1 MENIKEEYKKAV
13 KYFLDNKLF
22 IVSVILITVLSFGF
36 TITNSSIGMDDTAF
50 DVYYKNKEML
60 SIGRWG
66 SYIIYQVLNISE
78 FVPFWIDFIA
88 SSEIMLTAVLWC
100 IFLKKNLGEKLS
112 TGAYIAFATAFIS
125 FPIINEIFIFENCN
139 IAVMLGSFLASLGIM
154 MFYENYINVHKKRIY
169 FVSILT
175 LTFALSMYE
184 ACVQIMLVAIC
195 ITAIMIIFLNKDKKI
210 KDIFKYLFG
219 ALAVV
224 TGAII
229 LNTIIVKLIYLIGVE
244 YSAAADKRVS
254 WGQYNLIDSL
264 VMIIYYIVDALK
276 NIHNFSV
283 VVFLTISVIGLFISV
298 SQSDKNKNWMI
309 LLIFFAMFL
318 SNFAISMIQLGYV
331 YYRTCT
337 SWSLYVAIIIMI
349 FYKLLSNHKIT
360 KILAGVAICILV
372 LQQSRM
378 LNQLFYNDYMRYQK
392 DLHIAYDLI
401 YSLQENYD
409 TTKPLV
415 ITGDIYRGMN
425 KYASQSNSI
434 SVLWWGKKSFG
445 VKGSEFIKFL
455 NSLGYK
461 FRIPTNEEVEKG
473 KQEAENMSRYPQEG
487 SIKELE
493 DCIVINF

>member
-195 ITAIMIIFLNKDKKI
+195 ITAIMIIYLNKDKKI

-229 LNTIIVKLIYLIGVE
+229 LNTIIGKLIYLIGVE
-244 YSAAADKRVS
+244 YSAAADK
-254 WGQYNLIDSL
+254 
-264 VMIIYYIVDALK
+264 
-276 NIHNFSV
+276 
-283 VVFLTISVIGLFISV
+283 
-298 SQSDKNKNWMI
+298 
-309 LLIFFAMFL
+309 
-318 SNFAISMIQLGYV
+318 
-331 YYRTCT
+331 
-337 SWSLYVAIIIMI
+337 
-349 FYKLLSNHKIT
+349 
-360 KILAGVAICILV
+360 
-372 LQQSRM
+372 
-378 LNQLFYNDYMRYQK
+378 
-392 DLHIAYDLI
+392 
-401 YSLQENYD
+401 
-409 TTKPLV
+409 
-415 ITGDIYRGMN
+415 
-425 KYASQSNSI
+425 
-434 SVLWWGKKSFG
+434 
-445 VKGSEFIKFL
+445 
-455 NSLGYK
+455 
-461 FRIPTNEEVEKG
+461 
-473 KQEAENMSRYPQEG
+473 
-487 SIKELE
+487 
-493 DCIVINF
+493 